1 MSQLVPFLTEDPL
14 PPSRN
19 RRSPVRWTVTALGVI
34 ALIVA
39 GVWAV
44 STVRGLAPEEQAAVA
59 AGQPVDAAEYEQTL
73 RSEVA
78 SVVRSQANTGVDV
91 ISDGEFG
98 KVGGVPRGLPSIT
111 PSAKSLTVSARMSGL
126 LR

>member
-44 STVRGLAPEEQAAVA
+44 SRVRGLAPVEQAAVA
-59 AGQPVDAAEYEQTL
+59 AGKPVY
-73 RSEVA
+73 
-78 SVVRSQANTGVDV
+78 VVVYCGD
-91 ISDGEFG
+91 
-98 KVGGVPRGLPSIT
+98 
-111 PSAKSLTVSARMSGL
+111 
-126 LR
+126 